1 MCVAALSVT
10 VALVALALGA
20 RSRSTRAQPA
30 LAAVAAVLSLGPLL
44 YPPYTPLTALR
55 FEAAGTVAD
64 AVVYGCVVLAWAW
77 AGYETVRA
85 RVREADAVA
94 RSLRE
99 LVLGAAIVAMVVVV
113 MMLDDESGLAPAF
126 SDSWAW
132 PVLFAAALAMVAG
145 MVSLAVRRRRLADL
159 SDAAGA

>member
-10 VALVALALGA
+10 VVLVALALGA
-20 RSRSTRAQPA
+20 RSSSPRAQPA
-30 LAAVAAVLSLGPLL
+30 LAAVAAVLALGPLL

-55 FEAAGTVAD
+55 FEAAGAAAD
-64 AVVYGCVVLAWAW
+64 AVVYGLAVLAWCW
-77 AGYETVRA
+77 AGYATVRA

-113 MMLDDESGLAPAF
+113 MMLDYESGPAPSF
-126 SDSWAW
+126 TDSWAW

-145 MVSLAVRRRRLADL
+145 MAALAVRRRRVADL
-159 SDAAGA
+159 SAAAGA